1 MLEPAFTGVFPA
13 LHMELVKVPVPS
25 TRNLGAESRLRE
37 GVQSHIQQ
45 EDLLLWG
52 WGWGVL
58 SGYKNIELGS
68 AQNAL

>member
-13 LHMELVKVPVPS
+13 FHMELVKVPVPS
-25 TRNLGAESRLRE
+25 KRNLGAESRLRK
-37 GVQSHIQQ
+37 GAQTPHSTSYFKG
-45 EDLLLWG
+45 DT
-52 WGWGVL
+52 VL